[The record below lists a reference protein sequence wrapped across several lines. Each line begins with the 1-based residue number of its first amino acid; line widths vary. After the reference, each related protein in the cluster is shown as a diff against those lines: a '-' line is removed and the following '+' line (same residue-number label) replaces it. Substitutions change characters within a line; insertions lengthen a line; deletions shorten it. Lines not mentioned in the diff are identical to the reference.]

1 MRRTDYVK
9 KNKRRA
15 RFRFA
20 GLLAITAGTA
30 LFTVWICLRVYAQ
43 IAGPPSL
50 SVPEASVFMD
60 RNDHQLGDKFSGER
74 RYWVGI
80 EEMSPSLIDA
90 FIAVEDKNFY
100 KHNGFDYKRIGGA
113 VLKDIKSR
121 RKAEGASTITQQ
133 YARNL
138 YLSNEK
144 SWTRK
149 ANEAVY
155 AYRMELFYDKER
167 ILEGYL
173 NTVYFGH
180 GMYGVEA
187 ASRYY
192 FAKSAKDLSLE
203 EAATIAAIP
212 KGPSIYSPVANL
224 EKSTERRQVV
234 LRLMEEQGV
243 VTAEQRARAK
253 DMALVLKTDEWM
265 SSRDIAPYFLDE
277 VWQRA
282 EQILIDKGRY
292 PAEGGWTIRTTLDM
306 MHQKTAE
313 ELIAKEMPT
322 NDLQIGFVS
331 MQPDTGEVTA
341 LVGGRDFT
349 TSPFNRVTQAKRQ
362 PGSAMKPILYAAA
375 LEDGFNPLTYIS
387 TEKTIFTYDDGRSQY
402 EPSNV
407 NGKFG
412 NQPISL
418 AQALA
423 VSDNIYAVK
432 TLEEVGYKKY
442 NQMAEKLGIHVTFP
456 ESPAVALGT
465 SAVTLFEMTG
475 AYNRVASGGQRIE
488 PVMILSIEDSRGKL
502 VYEHPE
508 QTKKRAMTAQ
518 NAFVLTHLMTG
529 MFDPVFNDYL
539 TSTGVSMRSS
549 QTRPYAAK
557 SGTTLSDQYLI
568 GYSPTVTA
576 GIWTGFDVGKNLE
589 DAADKAVSKR
599 VWIDFMEQ
607 VHSGSRPE
615 PFLPPR
621 GVKGV
626 TVDIETGGLAVEG
639 CSKQRLVYMKEKD
652 LPKQLCTDKTLRES
666 RLKSDDT
673 EKGFELFPFSFF
685 E

>member
-1 MRRTDYVK
+1 MKKTRRK
-9 KNKRRA
+9 A
-15 RFRFA
+15 RYRFA
-20 GLLAITAGTA
+20 GLLTITGFTA
-30 LFTVWICLRVYAQ
+30 VLTVLICLRVYAQ

-50 SVPEASVFMD
+50 SVPEATVFID
-60 RNDHQLGDKFSGER
+60 RNDHQIGDRFSGER
-74 RYWVGI
+74 RYWVGLD
-80 EEMSPSLIDA
+80 EMSPFLVDA
-90 FIAVEDKNFY
+90 FVAVEDKNFY
-100 KHNGFDYKRIGGA
+100 KHGGFDYKRIAGA
-113 VLKDIKSR
+113 VLKDVKAG

-138 YLSNEK
+138 YLTNEK

-149 ANEAVY
+149 ANEALY

-187 ASRYY
+187 ASRYF
-192 FAKSAKDLSLE
+192 FAKPAGELTLE
-203 EAATIAAIP
+203 EAAAIAAIP
-212 KGPSIYSPVANL
+212 KGPSIYSPAANK
-224 EKSTERRQVV
+224 EKAENRRQIV
-234 LRLMEEQGV
+234 LRLMAEQGFISPD
-243 VTAEQRARAK
+243 QRERAGGQQ
-253 DMALVLKTDEWM
+253 LVLKTEEW
-265 SSRDIAPYFLDE
+265 SDQKDIAPYFLNE
-277 VWQRA
+277 VWQDA
-282 EQILIDKGRY
+282 EKILVGKGRY
-292 PAEGGWTIRTTLDM
+292 PAEGGWTIKTTLDLA
-306 MHQKTAE
+306 HQQKAE
-313 ELIAKEMPT
+313 EIIADRMPD

-331 MQPDTGEVTA
+331 MKPDTGEVTA
-341 LVGGRDFT
+341 MVGGRSFAD
-349 TSPFNRVTQAKRQ
+349 SPFNRVTQAKRQ

-375 LEDGFNPLTYIS
+375 LEDGFNPLTFIS
-387 TEKTIFTYDDGRSQY
+387 TEKTIFTYDDGRSSY

-412 NQPISL
+412 DHPISL

-432 TLEEVGYKKY
+432 TLEEIGYRKY
-442 NQMAEKLGIHVTFP
+442 NSMAEKLGIQVKFP

-475 AYNRVASGGQRIE
+475 AYNRVASGGRKID
-488 PVMILSIEDSRGKL
+488 PVLILSIEDSRGKL

-508 QTKKRAMTAQ
+508 QTKKRAMTEE

-539 TSTGVSMRSS
+539 TATGVSMRAS

-568 GYSPTVTA
+568 GYSPTLTA
-576 GIWTGFDVGKNLE
+576 GIWTGYDVGRQIE
-589 DAADKAVSKR
+589 EAEDKAASKR
-599 VWIDFMEQ
+599 IWIDFMESA
-607 VHSGSRPE
+607 HSGLRPE
-615 PFLPPR
+615 PFLPPH

-626 TVDIETGGLAVEG
+626 TVDIETGGIAVEG
-639 CSKQRLVYMKEKD
+639 CAKQRLVYLKERD
-652 LPKQLCTDKTLRES
+652 VPKQLCTDKTLRET
-666 RLKSDDT
+666 RLQGTK
-673 EKGFELFPFSFF
+673 EKKGFDLFPFSFF